1 MKKML
6 RRCLTVG
13 FVLVSAG
20 TCFAELPKVV
30 ADAMS
35 AAPALDGKI
44 DDWAGVSP
52 VTVTVKPAREG
63 DEKAFQGTVD
73 LQLRAAVNGDMIYVL
88 AQWPDSSKDDTHKT
102 LTWNV
107 EKDGYEEGKDRED
120 RLALN
125 FPISGDFT
133 ACMLSG
139 KTFVADVWHWK
150 AYRSQSVGVVEDQS
164 NIFSVDKQE
173 KAKEHPTK
181 DGKMIWVARPSDPG
195 TSLVTSQKPIDNIG
209 DVVPQYLPAKEVS
222 GSKADIKSAAVWA
235 DGMWTVEMG
244 RKLDTGHSKE
254 DTVFEHGKTYAAG
267 AAVFDHTGDDH
278 HSFGEWILEIK

>member
-1 MKKML
+1 MKL
-6 RRCLTVG
+6 WRHCLTAG
-13 FVLVSAG
+13 LVLMSTG
-20 TCFAELPKVV
+20 TCFAEAPKVV
-30 ADAMS
+30 AEAIS
-35 AAPALDGKI
+35 AAPTLDGKV
-44 DDWAGVSP
+44 DEWAGIAP
-52 VTVTVKPAREG
+52 VTVTVVPAVEG
-63 DEKAFQGTVD
+63 DAKAFQGEVD
-73 LQLRAAVNGDMIYVL
+73 LQLRAAVNGDMIYIL
-88 AQWPDSSKDDTHKT
+88 AQWADSTKDDTHKT
-102 LTWNV
+102 LTWNK

-125 FPISGDFT
+125 FSISGDYT

-164 NIFSVDKQE
+164 NIFSVDKLE

-181 DGKMIWVARPSDPG
+181 DGKKIWVARPSDPG
-195 TSLVTSQKPIDNIG
+195 MDLVTSQKPIDNIG
-209 DVVPQYLPAKEVS
+209 DVIPQYLPAKEVS

-235 DGMWTVEMG
+235 DGKWTVEMS
-244 RKLDTGHSKE
+244 RKLDTGHPKE
-254 DTVFEHGKTYAAG
+254 DTTFEHGKSYAAG